1 MRHFPNGAGEGL
13 ARAVTLLQSG
23 VWEKE
28 VEGLELLA
36 SLAQQ
41 HPEVPRVHH
50 RIRINKDGKAKVVA
64 AGWGDILECRTN
76 H

>member
-1 MRHFPNGAGEGL
+1 MRHFPNGAAEGL

-41 HPEVPRVHH
+41 HSEVKHA
-50 RIRINKDGKAKVVA
+50 IRSDFLFRKNT
-64 AGWGDILECRTN
+64 LLYLP
-76 H
+76 